1 MLRHCAWSLAV
12 LVTFTPSA
20 SAEKITFQRH
30 TQQVSELTDVSVD
43 TLLADPLFQQSVVD
57 AAPDG
62 WRDTP
67 GADIWW
73 TPFEGANY
81 KVLVLPSG
89 SKGKPGWHFEVDGTQ
104 FWMKIQGIVPAPSTG
119 GAAVP
124 PGSGPDGQLPGGGR
138 SDEQASQGA
147 ENGNP
152 SGGGGDLPNG
162 SNNPLPLPPVDAGRI
177 DPAAGLEGTTGT
189 PEASLDGDSSPV
201 VVAQAPEP
209 GLLVLLGLAG
219 FSAARRFRTR
229 QV

>member
-20 SAEKITFQRH
+20 SAEKITFQH
-30 TQQVSELTDVSVD
+30 TQQISELTDLSVD
-43 TLLADPLFQQSVVD
+43 TLLADPLFQQSVID

-62 WRDTP
+62 WRDTL

-73 TPFEGANY
+73 TPFEGASY

-89 SKGKPGWHFEVDGTQ
+89 SNGKPGSHFEVDGTQ
-104 FWMKIQGIVPAPSTG
+104 FWMKIQGIVPATSTG
-119 GAAVP
+119 SAAVP
-124 PGSGPDGQLPGGGR
+124 PGSRPDGQLPDGSR
-138 SDEQASQGA
+138 SDEQTSQGA
-147 ENGNP
+147 GNGNT
-152 SGGGGDLPNG
+152 SGAGGDLPNG
-162 SNNPLPLPPVDAGRI
+162 PNDPLTWPPAGAGSF
-177 DPAAGLEGTTGT
+177 DPGGGLESTTGT
-189 PEASLDGDSSPV
+189 PTASFDGDSVGV

-209 GLLVLLGLAG
+209 SLLVLLGLAG